1 MDVSSESE
9 KPVEVLKATFYQKA
23 TRWLWLQKDYRAY
36 IGFMCDF
43 KPTMLKSDVEPTGHE
58 TIGRERKS
66 NFNKSNIKPQLAGF
80 PLVNS
85 NPTVWPKWPT
95 S

>member
-23 TRWLWLQKDYRAY
+23 TRWLWLQKDYRSY

-43 KPTMLKSDVEPTGHE
+43 KPTMLKSDVEPTGH
-58 TIGRERKS
+58 
-66 NFNKSNIKPQLAGF
+66 
-80 PLVNS
+80 
-85 NPTVWPKWPT
+85 
-95 S
+95 

>member
-36 IGFMCDF
+36 IGFSCDF
-43 KPTMLKSDVEPTGHE
+43 KPAMLESDVEPTGHE
-58 TIGRERKS
+58 TISRER
-66 NFNKSNIKPQLAGF
+66 KSNIKPQLAGF

-85 NPTVWPKWPT
+85 NPTV
-95 S
+95 

>member
-23 TRWLWLQKDYRAY
+23 TRWLWLQK
-36 IGFMCDF
+36 
-43 KPTMLKSDVEPTGHE
+43 
-58 TIGRERKS
+58 
-66 NFNKSNIKPQLAGF
+66 AGF

-85 NPTVWPKWPT
+85 NPTV
-95 S
+95 